1 MESLVFKRSV
11 LKSVNITPTP
21 ISSLCGSTNHYWK
34 CKANW
39 VVSVYFFFHSSFW
52 FAGCWACRR
61 TLSFV
66 PVGRWLA
73 EGRKKL
79 STLFEFRRKQGERRS
94 TYSDGQTYD
103 LPKNGN
109 LKQDL

>member
-11 LKSVNITPTP
+11 LKPVNITPTP
-21 ISSLCGSTNHYWK
+21 ISSLHGGTNHYNWK
-34 CKANW
+34 CIANW
-39 VVSVYFFFHSSFW
+39 VVFVYFFFFHSSSW

-79 STLFEFRRKQGERRS
+79 STLFEFRRKQRERRS

-109 LKQDL
+109 L